1 MAKKKETKKKIKKPL
16 LDGKLEKIIE
26 QLIAGDSYR
35 VIAEK
40 YKVSLGTLFNYLH
53 NSEHSARVIEALN
66 YSASTF
72 DDKAEK
78 VLLEINAESQGVEM
92 QRARELAQHY
102 RWKASKRS
110 PKEYGERIQ
119 QDVTIQQEQPLYP
132 DNAADE

>member
-1 MAKKKETKKKIKKPL
+1 MKKKDLKKKTTKSL
-16 LDGKLEKIIE
+16 LDGNLEDIIE
-26 QLIAGDSYR
+26 LLISGETYR

-40 YKVSLGTLFNYLH
+40 YNVALGTLFNYLH
-53 NSEHSARVIEALN
+53 NSERSARVKEALN
-66 YSASTF
+66 YSASTY
-72 DDKAEK
+72 DEKAEK
-78 VLLEINAESQGVEM
+78 VLLEISAESQGVEM

-132 DNAADE
+132 DNAEDEK